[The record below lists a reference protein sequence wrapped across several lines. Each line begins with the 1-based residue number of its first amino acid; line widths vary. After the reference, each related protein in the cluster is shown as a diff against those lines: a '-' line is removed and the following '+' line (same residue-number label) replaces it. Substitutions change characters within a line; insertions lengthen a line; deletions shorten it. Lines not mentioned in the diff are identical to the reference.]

1 MNEQNSSTPNGGLL
15 SRLMSGKTPQ
25 PEFNAENFR
34 KLFCETFNIKIANTD
49 KEGKTKLDALLNNVL
64 QATGL
69 YKAYELGYTA
79 SSLVHLVQAGHL
91 NLYDAIDALHKTAVD
106 IDLPI
111 SDAESIIYNS
121 MFRALRD
128 KSDNKSDNPETSS
141 DKSDERLN
149 LDRDLTTLPKLPL
162 ECLPPLARK
171 IVENIAE
178 CQRIDPWIPFSA
190 IVKNAAAI
198 IGANYYYISD
208 NYVTPGHLWILQVS
222 ESGSQKSGVTN
233 IISEPLRKYQE
244 KLINAHH
251 KKVDEYEQ
259 ELETWE
265 EERRLAKQQ
274 GEKFIKPKPQQPAE
288 YVIYEDDY
296 TPEKL
301 FNHLVDNPAGI
312 LIDIDEFATF
322 VKGMDRYNKG
332 SSEKSITTS
341 MYTGSPRQKTR
352 VGNNKTYI
360 ISHAWVSVYA
370 TTQPASL
377 PEIFKKEDLTNGFA
391 VRFTMICPQEPKD
404 RKKRRE
410 VMDLEID
417 KDSIYKLFETMLTW
431 PRLNYGKNALNEP
444 VKLICD
450 HDAKLRLCDIL
461 DEIEVIK
468 GISGKYSKS
477 LISRYLEQLPR
488 FILILHCLEC
498 ASQGLSSPAP
508 TINIS
513 TVEKAK
519 TIFYAM
525 MKHSAYAW
533 SIILK
538 KAAGVQPD
546 VSYLSEKDM
555 RLLDLIDPY
564 LDKSRGLYT
573 LKYSTK
579 NADGKP
585 FVECLANDIGVDTT
599 SFATDVGMAN
609 SVKRKISKAY
619 IALGFTRERDS
630 EGTMLTIDRGKYE
643 KLRNP
648 I

>member
-1 MNEQNSSTPNGGLL
+1 
-15 SRLMSGKTPQ
+15 MSGKTPQ

-190 IVKNAAAI
+190 IVKNTAAI

-251 KKVDEYEQ
+251 KKVDEYEH
-259 ELETWE
+259 ELEEWE
-265 EERRLAKQQ
+265 ESRRLAKQQ
-274 GEKFIKPKPQQPAE
+274 GEKFNTPKPQPPAE
-288 YVIYEDDY
+288 YIIYVDDY

-332 SSEKSITTS
+332 GSEKSITTS
-341 MYTGSPRQKTR
+341 MYTGSPRQKSR

-360 ISHAWVSVYA
+360 IPHAWVSVYA

-410 VMDLEID
+410 VMDLKLD
-417 KDSIYKLFETMLTW
+417 KDSIYKLFDTMLAW
-431 PRLNYGKNALNEP
+431 PRLNYGKNALTEA
-444 VKLICD
+444 VKLNLD

-513 TVEKAK
+513 TVENAK

-538 KAAGVQPD
+538 HAAGVQPE
-546 VSYLSEKDM
+546 VSYLSEKDI
-555 RLLDLIDPY
+555 RLLDLIDHY
-564 LDKSRGLYT
+564 LDKSCGLYK

-579 NADGKP
+579 NSDNKAL
-585 FVECLANDIGVDTT
+585 VECLANDMGIDTT
-599 SFATDVGMAN
+599 EFAANVGLSN
-609 SVKRKISKAY
+609 SIKRKITKAY
-619 IALGFTRERDS
+619 QALGFTHDRDS
-630 EGTMLTIDRGKYE
+630 DGIMLTIDKAKYE

-648 I
+648 V